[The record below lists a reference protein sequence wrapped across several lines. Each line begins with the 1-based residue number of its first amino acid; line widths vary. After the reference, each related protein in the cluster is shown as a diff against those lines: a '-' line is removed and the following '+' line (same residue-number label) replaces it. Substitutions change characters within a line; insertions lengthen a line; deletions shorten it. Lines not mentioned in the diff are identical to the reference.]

1 MGDEEQPGPVG
12 EASTRRLAAQSLI
25 VERRGD
31 RLVLELDMGEALGL
45 DGGVEL
51 LLCRPIGRL
60 VVVDGR
66 TKRSGDYIEQIG
78 YYDPRETTEE
88 NLRLDVERANHWLAT
103 GAQPTDTALRLL
115 QKFEGVELP
124 AKLQAKR
131 RSPYVKRQEAQ
142 A

>member
-1 MGDEEQPGPVG
+1 MVKI
-12 EASTRRLAAQSLI
+12 RLM
-25 VERRGD
+25 
-31 RLVLELDMGEALGL
+31 RLGSMKN
-45 DGGVEL
+45 
-51 LLCRPIGRL
+51 PHYRL

-103 GAQPTDTALRLL
+103 GAQPTDTALRLMES
-115 QKFEGVELP
+115 KGVELP
-124 AKLQAKR
+124 AHLQAKR
-131 RSPYVKRQEAQ
+131 RANYVKRQEAQ